1 MKKTLG
7 IILASACFA
16 LTAQAQLSRGFY
28 RIQNKYTDRYISIAD
43 NDKNNYPI
51 STTTFAMKGIKTL
64 KAGEN
69 VSTNPST
76 VFLVHNVGGIQ
87 YDIEGQ
93 GTSIHKISGGR
104 LYMNLEAQSDGSYQ
118 AYGVYQAKIYLTDDT
133 DTDAEESYLKN
144 SQNSSVIKKTS
155 YWWARPINTYTE
167 YICIKPEVEVDGKY
181 YGTIFASFAFK
192 LASSGMKAYT
202 VNTAA
207 GNTFTLQEIPGTIP
221 AKTPVIIECSSNN
234 YADNKILPVE
244 ETGKAG
250 GNLLIGTYCARKDT
264 KYLNVTP
271 YDNATMRTIGKS
283 NGKLAFVKAS
293 SSDLYEGAYLKANK
307 AYLQVPSSAS
317 EILTMSGITG
327 IDNIKADEAEETA
340 KKGTY
345 TLTGV
350 RIADDVTPKP
360 GIYIKDGKKVVIK

>member
-28 RIQNKYTDRYISIAD
+28 RIQNRYTDRYISIAD

-51 STTTFAMKGIKTL
+51 STASFAMKGIKSL

-69 VSTNPST
+69 VSTNPGT
-76 VFLVHNVGGIQ
+76 VFLVYSVGGNQ
-87 YDIEGQ
+87 YDVEGQ
-93 GTSIHKISGGR
+93 NTSIHAISGGR
-104 LYMNLEAQSDGSYQ
+104 LYLTLDAQSDGSYQ
-118 AYGVYQAKIYLTDDT
+118 AYGVYKTKIYLTDDS
-133 DTDAEESYLKN
+133 DTDATESYLKN
-144 SQNSSVIKKTS
+144 SQNSGIIKKTS
-155 YWWARPINTYTE
+155 YWWARPIDTANE
-167 YICIKPEVEVDGKY
+167 YLGIKPDVEVGGKY

-202 VNTAA
+202 VNAA
-207 GNTFTLQEIPGTIP
+207 SGSSFTMQEITGTIP

-244 ETGKAG
+244 ETGSAG
-250 GNLLIGTYCARKDT
+250 TNLLIGTYCARKES
-264 KYLNVTP
+264 KYLNVTA
-271 YDNATMRTIGKS
+271 YDKSTMRAIGKS
-283 NGKLAFVKAS
+283 DGKLAFVKAS

-317 EILTMSGITG
+317 DKLILNGSTG
-327 IDNIKADEAEETA
+327 IDNIEAEEAVETA

-350 RIADDVTPKP
+350 RIPDDVTPKP